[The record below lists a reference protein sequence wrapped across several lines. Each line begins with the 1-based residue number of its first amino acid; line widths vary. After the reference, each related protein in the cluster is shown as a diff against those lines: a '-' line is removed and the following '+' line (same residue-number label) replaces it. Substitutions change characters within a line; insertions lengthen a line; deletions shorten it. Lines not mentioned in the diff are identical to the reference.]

1 MEVKKSVV
9 KQVTPD
15 GSWDGKFGLMYK
27 FEITMENGD
36 MGQYMSKSKDQNKF
50 TVGAEVDYEYHDG
63 DYVKI
68 KPHNTFQQTG
78 GGVVSPTRV
87 AKGVDVQ
94 ELIVKQS
101 SLKAAVDFCKGDN
114 CSTRDVIDY
123 AEEFY
128 LWVMKGTKPDEVNNK
143 PF

>member
-1 MEVKKSVV
+1 
-9 KQVTPD
+9 
-15 GSWDGKFGLMYK
+15 
-27 FEITMENGD
+27 

-50 TVGAEVDYEYHDG
+50 TVGVGVDYEYHGG

-78 GGVVSPTRV
+78 GKSNTSPVKRD
-87 AKGVDVQ
+87 DVQ

-114 CSTRDVIDY
+114 CSTRDIIDY

-128 LWVMKGTKPDEVNNK
+128 LWVMKGTKPDELNNK